1 MHCGVGKGESQ
12 VGQGQCLCLEI
23 STLLCGVQVHDRGH
37 EPWTVLGLLGC
48 GQAELRWAPG

>member
-1 MHCGVGKGESQ
+1 VHCGVGKGESQ